1 VLSSYVFPEEWYY
14 MDKSGTRRIAL
25 RLTPQEDDE
34 INDFLSTTL
43 KYKTKSEFIRA
54 AIYEFIKKPARKEEI
69 QKTEPQYNLS
79 RASLKLI
86 DQLVLKGIARD
97 RDDAIEKIIQAANY
111 EKVLTQ
117 WIVRQERGYFDSF
130 NTMGMNNLFDPQEE
144 KKKHEGEDDE

>member
-1 VLSSYVFPEEWYY
+1 

>member
-1 VLSSYVFPEEWYY
+1 

-54 AIYEFIKKPARKEEI
+54 AIYEFLKKPEPKQEIRKA
-69 QKTEPQYNLS
+69 EPQYNLS
-79 RASLKLI
+79 RASLKLL
-86 DQLVLKGIARD
+86 DQLVLKGIAID